1 MNKYSTSGSDIEV
14 GMGVVLVMVMVQVM
28 EVVVLFMVVVLVLGE
43 VMVVAMVVPVIIF
56 SVRLHLCAR
65 HRRRNFPYLI
75 FTSSTALKD
84 GHYFPYFI
92 DVGTQLVRS
101 HKASS

>member
-1 MNKYSTSGSDIEV
+1 MNKYGTSGGDIEV

-28 EVVVLFMVVVLVLGE
+28 EVVLFMVVVLVRGE
-43 VMVVAMVVPVIIF
+43 VMMVVMVVPVITF
-56 SVRLHLCAR
+56 SLRLHLCVR
-65 HRRRNFPYLI
+65 HRGRNFPYLY
-75 FTSSTALKD
+75 FSTALKD
-84 GHYFPYFI
+84 GHYFPCFI